1 MIIKYV
7 NLKNLGIITR
17 QDAEDLL
24 EGTEVGTFL
33 VRVSERIWGY
43 AISYK
48 GHDRYKHFLI
58 DTSDG
63 SYQFFGTN
71 QISHDNLAD
80 LVSFHKVRVIIEK
93 IISDFC
99 LAVKMN
105 SLNTFTRKTFYS
117 GHMTSHVSKCQ
128 TV

>member
-1 MIIKYV
+1 MNIS
-7 NLKNLGIITR
+7 GIITR

-48 GHDRYKHFLI
+48 GPDRYKHFLI

-71 QISHDNLAD
+71 QIAHGKLAD
-80 LVSFHKVRVIIEK
+80 LVSFHEVRTP
-93 IISDFC
+93 
-99 LAVKMN
+99 AN
-105 SLNTFTRKTFYS
+105 APRPP
-117 GHMTSHVSKCQ
+117 
-128 TV
+128 